1 MARPEQ
7 FEARHVQFRLRKLVS
22 LHTTGR
28 LILAFLALGTGAA
41 PTRQSSASNPLPNPD
56 AGRLSP
62 VNLHV
67 LPKEISRDDLDRL
80 MHRFRDELGAPCG
93 YCHAQDAK
101 TRRID
106 YASDENPVKE
116 TARLMILMTGMI
128 NDKYLARFGERPR
141 AARVTCG
148 DCHRGQ
154 IDPPDFEPKS
164 RN

>member
-1 MARPEQ
+1 MRLHSTAALILSCFAFCAEARPAMQGAGSRTESIPVPHQ
-7 FEARHVQFRLRKLVS
+7 NLADTRPANLR
-22 LHTTGR
+22 
-28 LILAFLALGTGAA
+28 
-41 PTRQSSASNPLPNPD
+41 
-56 AGRLSP
+56 
-62 VNLHV
+62 V
-67 LPKEISRDDLDRL
+67 LPADISGNDLDRL

-128 NDKYLARFGERPR
+128 NDKYLARFGERPK
-141 AARVTCG
+141 AAGVTCG